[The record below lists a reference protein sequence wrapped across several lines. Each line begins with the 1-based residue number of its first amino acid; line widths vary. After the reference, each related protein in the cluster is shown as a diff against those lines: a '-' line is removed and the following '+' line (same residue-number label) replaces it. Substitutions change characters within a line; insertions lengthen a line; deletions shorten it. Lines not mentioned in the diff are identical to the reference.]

1 MTPRN
6 IPRSRSVGRDGTPRF
21 FQPRGGAR
29 VFVPI
34 PVVHR
39 FAQQLEQL
47 NVAFPESY
55 NLRVFLRFGH
65 RYQLPSAQIC
75 RYAFVFPTFPFE
87 LFGPSLDKGPDV
99 FRHFKTPSSAGTF
112 ETTVQSHPKGNANR
126 ISFLSVKDELSCRRA
141 GLNFSVSDLDEI
153 FSTEK
158 FSRVQS
164 VFTSD
169 AQSWRELRANRS
181 RSWESSP
188 GWVTIQTKKG

>member
-1 MTPRN
+1 M
-6 IPRSRSVGRDGTPRF
+6 
-21 FQPRGGAR
+21 
-29 VFVPI
+29 PI
-34 PVVHR
+34 CFCV
-39 FAQQLEQL
+39 
-47 NVAFPESY
+47 
-55 NLRVFLRFGH
+55 
-65 RYQLPSAQIC
+65 
-75 RYAFVFPTFPFE
+75 PTFPFE
-87 LFGPSLDKGPDV
+87 LFGPSLDKGPDF

-112 ETTVQSHPKGNANR
+112 ETTVQSHPKKER
-126 ISFLSVKDELSCRRA
+126 QPHLFFLSVKDELSCRRA